1 VADWRELDW
10 GEAPTSSSTND
21 LIFSGATLG
30 KNPNNGSSG
39 FLVGSIT
46 FAADAGA
53 FTLVNLPFILNG
65 NLTNNCSTNAEAFYL
80 NWSLSSGNHIFSV
93 VSAGNLEQLGVPFP
107 AVAM

>member
-65 NLTNNCSTNAEAFYL
+65 NLTNNCSTEG
-80 NWSLSSGNHIFSV
+80 SLLQFAQALPEG
-93 VSAGNLEQLGVPFP
+93 LELAAAHGVR
-107 AVAM
+107 V